1 MSVEPSPDGPGKKS
15 LGSDLIIP
23 VAAVL
28 FTLYYFSTIID
39 SPWTAQV
46 SAFFVGTIL
55 LALCGAFL
63 VITGVRVVRGQADLR
78 MGNLWAPR
86 SIAPRRLGLLVL
98 TLSYIFCIDWLGF
111 TITTFLF
118 IFLGM
123 LLLSG
128 WERANKRLILVLS
141 VVLSVGGYLLFVVA
155 FQRRF
160 PEGPFEQAFKA
171 LIASAGGG

>member
-1 MSVEPSPDGPGKKS
+1 MSVEPSPGGPGKKS
-15 LGSDLIIP
+15 LGPDLIIP
-23 VAAVL
+23 VVAIL

-46 SAFFVGTIL
+46 SAFFVGAIL
-55 LALCGAFL
+55 LLLSTAFL
-63 VITGVRVVRGQADLR
+63 VVTGIRVIRGQADLR
-78 MGNLWAPR
+78 MGELVAPQ
-86 SIAPRRLGLLVL
+86 AVAVRRLALFVL
-98 TLSYIFCIDWLGF
+98 TVSYIFFIDWLGF

-128 WERANKRLILVLS
+128 RERANKRLILVLS
-141 VVLSVGGYLLFVVA
+141 LVFSVGGYLLFVVA

-171 LIASAGGG
+171 FFNSVGGG

>member
-1 MSVEPSPDGPGKKS
+1 MSVEPSPGGPGKKS
-15 LGSDLIIP
+15 LGPDLIIP
-23 VAAVL
+23 VAAIL

-55 LALCGAFL
+55 LTLSAALL
-63 VITGVRVVRGQADLR
+63 VFTGVRVARGQADLR
-78 MGNLWAPR
+78 MGGLLAPT
-86 SIAPRRLGLLVL
+86 SVAPRRFALFVL
-98 TLSYIFCIDWLGF
+98 TLSYIFFIDWLGF

-128 WERANKRLILVLS
+128 WERANKRLILILS
-141 VVLSVGGYLLFVVA
+141 IVLSVGGYLLFVVA
-155 FQRRF
+155 FKRRF
-160 PEGPFEQAFKA
+160 PEGPFEQMFKA
-171 LIASAGGG
+171 LISSVGGG

>member
-15 LGSDLIIP
+15 LGPDLIIP
-23 VAAVL
+23 VAAIL

-55 LALCGAFL
+55 LALSVAL
-63 VITGVRVVRGQADLR
+63 VVITGVRVARGQADLR
-78 MGNLWAPR
+78 MGGLLAPR
-86 SIAPRRLGLLVL
+86 AIAPRRFVLFAL
-98 TLSYIFCIDWLGF
+98 TLSYIFFIDWLGF

-155 FQRRF
+155 FKRRF
-160 PEGPFEQAFKA
+160 PEGPFEQVFKA
-171 LIASAGGG
+171 LTASVGGG

>member
-15 LGSDLIIP
+15 LGPDLIIP
-23 VAAVL
+23 VAAIL

-46 SAFFVGTIL
+46 SAFFVGSIL
-55 LALCGAFL
+55 LGLSAAFM
-63 VITGVRVVRGQADLR
+63 VITGVRVARGQADLR
-78 MGNLWAPR
+78 MGGLLAPR
-86 SIAPRRLGLLVL
+86 AIAPRRFALFAL
-98 TLSYIFCIDWLGF
+98 TLAYIFFIDWLGF

-123 LLLSG
+123 SLLSG

-155 FQRRF
+155 FKRRF
-160 PEGPFEQAFKA
+160 PEGPFEQVFKA
-171 LIASAGGG
+171 LTASVGGG

>member
-15 LGSDLIIP
+15 LGPDLIIP
-23 VAAVL
+23 VAAIL

-46 SAFFVGTIL
+46 SAFFVGAIL
-55 LALCGAFL
+55 LALSTAFL
-63 VITGVRVVRGQADLR
+63 VITGIRVVRGQADLR
-78 MGNLWAPR
+78 MGELVAPR
-86 SIAPRRLGLLVL
+86 SIAMRRLALFVL

-123 LLLSG
+123 ALLSG
-128 WERANKRLILVLS
+128 WERQNKRLILALS

-160 PEGPFEQAFKA
+160 PEGPFEQLFKA
-171 LIASAGGG
+171 LTASVGGG

>member
-1 MSVEPSPDGPGKKS
+1 MSVEPSPGGPGKKS
-15 LGSDLIIP
+15 LGPDLIIP
-23 VAAVL
+23 VAAIL

-55 LALCGAFL
+55 LVLSGAFL
-63 VITGVRVVRGQADLR
+63 IITGIRVLRGQANLR
-78 MGNLWAPR
+78 MGDLIAPR
-86 SIAPRRLGLLVL
+86 SIALRRLALFVF
-98 TLSYIFCIDWLGF
+98 TLSYIFFIDWLGF

-123 LLLSG
+123 VLLSG
-128 WERANKRLILVLS
+128 WERQNKRLILALS

-171 LIASAGGG
+171 LMASVGGG